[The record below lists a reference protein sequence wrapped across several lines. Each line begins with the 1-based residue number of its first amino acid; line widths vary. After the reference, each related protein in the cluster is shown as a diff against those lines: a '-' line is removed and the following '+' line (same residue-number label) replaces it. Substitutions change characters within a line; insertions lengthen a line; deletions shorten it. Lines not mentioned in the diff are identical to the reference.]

1 MLGYVM
7 QIRLHEGNNMD
18 EIASITDTNL
28 TKTQFYN
35 RIDEINLLSSL
46 LNSTEFNSSPTILLT
61 GIRGVGKTAIIKKI
75 KKKFDNEYLV
85 VDIDLSRSNIYQQ
98 KNLTRGSIIKIIY
111 DSIIKASK
119 EFGLRT
125 VDKQI
130 EKYFKTNKFK
140 IDKLISYEHI
150 PISIFESEENYAK
163 LADFVMELPQK
174 IYEDNSDKLK
184 GVFIF
189 IDEIQLIKDLDNV
202 NKFLWYMRSFIKDQK
217 NVAYLFCGSMSLKD
231 SLINDLN
238 GKEGAFGGRMLTIE
252 IHPFSKQTTINYLKS
267 LSRNL
272 QLEDKAFERF
282 YKCTRGIPYY
292 INIFAKI
299 LPENITLTENN
310 IIELFKDSIDFLAVP
325 FIFMW
330 SKLTF
335 QEQKIIISLLD
346 DPKRRI
352 EIANTLEVT
361 SGSLN
366 RPLNRLL
373 NFDLI
378 EYTNDKYQITDL
390 IFVQWLKNT
399 YEKNGTYP
407 FRSI

>member
-1 MLGYVM
+1 
-7 QIRLHEGNNMD
+7 MD
-18 EIASITDTNL
+18 QIASITDTNL
-28 TKTQFYN
+28 TETQFYN
-35 RIDEINLLSSL
+35 RVDEINMLSSL
-46 LNSTEFNSSPTILLT
+46 LGSTEFNSSPTILLT
-61 GIRGVGKTAIIKKI
+61 GIRGVGKTALIKKI
-75 KKKFDNEYLV
+75 KDKFDKEYLV
-85 VDIDLSRSNIYQQ
+85 VDIDLSRSNSYQQ
-98 KNLTRGSIIKIIY
+98 KKLTRGSVIKIIY
-111 DSIIKASK
+111 DAIIRSSK

-125 VDKQI
+125 LDKKI
-130 EKYFKTNKFK
+130 EKYFKTNNFK
-140 IDKLISYEHI
+140 IDKIFSYEHI
-150 PISIFESEENYAK
+150 PVPIFESEENYAR

-202 NKFLWYMRSFIKDQK
+202 DKFLWYMRSFIQNQK

-238 GKEGAFGGRMLTIE
+238 GKNGAFGGRMLTIE
-252 IHPFSKQTTINYLKS
+252 IHPFSKQTTREYIES
-267 LSRNL
+267 IPRNIL
-272 QLEDKAFERF
+272 LDDSGFERF

-299 LPENITLTENN
+299 LPENIILTENN
-310 IIELFKDSIDFLAVP
+310 IIALFKDSIDYLAVH

-335 QEQKIIISLLD
+335 QEQKIIISLVGN
-346 DPKRRI
+346 PKKRI
-352 EIANTLEVT
+352 EIANNLEVT

-373 NFDLI
+373 DFDLI
-378 EYTNDKYQITDL
+378 EYANDKYQITDP
-390 IFVQWLKNT
+390 IFAYWLQNS
-399 YEKNGTYP
+399 YEKNGIYP

>member
-1 MLGYVM
+1 M

-28 TKTQFYN
+28 TETQFYN
-35 RIDEINLLSSL
+35 RTDEINLLSNL

-85 VDIDLSRSNIYQQ
+85 VDIDLSRSNAYQQ

-125 VDKQI
+125 IDKQI

-140 IDKLISYEHI
+140 IDKMISYEHI
-150 PISIFESEENYAK
+150 PIPIFESEENYAK

-202 NKFLWYMRSFIKDQK
+202 NKFLWYMRSFIQDQK

-272 QLEDKAFERF
+272 QLENNAFERF

-310 IIELFKDSIDFLAVP
+310 IIQLFKDSIDFLAVH

-346 DPKRRI
+346 NPKRRI

-378 EYTNDKYQITDL
+378 EYTDDKYQITDP

-407 FRSI
+407 FRSM

>member
-1 MLGYVM
+1 
-7 QIRLHEGNNMD
+7 MD
-18 EIASITDTNL
+18 QIASITDTNL
-28 TKTQFYN
+28 TETQFYN
-35 RIDEINLLSSL
+35 RVDEINMLSSL
-46 LNSTEFNSSPTILLT
+46 LGSTEFNSSPTILLT
-61 GIRGVGKTAIIKKI
+61 GIRGVGKTALIKKI
-75 KKKFDNEYLV
+75 KDKFDKEYLV
-85 VDIDLSRSNIYQQ
+85 VDIDLSRSNSYQQ
-98 KNLTRGSIIKIIY
+98 KKLTRGSVIKIIY
-111 DSIIKASK
+111 DAIIRSSK

-125 VDKQI
+125 LDKKI
-130 EKYFKTNKFK
+130 EKYFKTNNFK
-140 IDKLISYEHI
+140 IDKIFSYEHI
-150 PISIFESEENYAK
+150 PVPIFESEENYAR

-202 NKFLWYMRSFIKDQK
+202 DKFLWYMRSFIQNQK

-238 GKEGAFGGRMLTIE
+238 GKNGAFGGRMLTIE
-252 IHPFSKQTTINYLKS
+252 IHPFSKQTTREYIES
-267 LSRNL
+267 IPRNIL
-272 QLEDKAFERF
+272 LDDSGFERF

-299 LPENITLTENN
+299 LPENIILTENN
-310 IIELFKDSIDFLAVP
+310 IIALFKDSIDYLAVHS
-325 FIFMW
+325 IFMW

-335 QEQKIIISLLD
+335 QEQKIIISLVGN
-346 DPKRRI
+346 PKKRI
-352 EIANTLEVT
+352 EIANNLEVT

-373 NFDLI
+373 DFDLI
-378 EYTNDKYQITDL
+378 EYANDKYQITDP
-390 IFVQWLKNT
+390 IFAYWLQNS
-399 YEKNGTYP
+399 YEKNGIYP

>member
-1 MLGYVM
+1 
-7 QIRLHEGNNMD
+7 MD

-35 RIDEINLLSSL
+35 RIDEINLLSNL

-85 VDIDLSRSNIYQQ
+85 VDIDLSRSNAYQQ

-125 VDKQI
+125 IDKQI

-140 IDKLISYEHI
+140 IDKMISYEHI
-150 PISIFESEENYAK
+150 PIPIFESEENYAK

-202 NKFLWYMRSFIKDQK
+202 NKFLWYMRSFIQDQK

-272 QLEDKAFERF
+272 QLENNAFERF

-310 IIELFKDSIDFLAVP
+310 IIQLFKDSIDFLAVH

-346 DPKRRI
+346 NPKRRI

-378 EYTNDKYQITDL
+378 EYTDDKYQITDP

-407 FRSI
+407 FRSM

>member
-1 MLGYVM
+1 
-7 QIRLHEGNNMD
+7 MD

-28 TKTQFYN
+28 TETQFYN
-35 RIDEINLLSSL
+35 RADEINMLSSL
-46 LNSTEFNSSPTILLT
+46 LGSTEFNSSPTILLT
-61 GIRGVGKTAIIKKI
+61 GIRGVGKTALIKKI
-75 KKKFDNEYLV
+75 KDKFDKEYLV
-85 VDIDLSRSNIYQQ
+85 VDIDLSRSNVYQQ
-98 KNLTRGSIIKIIY
+98 KKLSRGSIVKIIY
-111 DSIIKASK
+111 DAIIKASK

-125 VDKQI
+125 LDKKI

-140 IDKLISYEHI
+140 IDKILSYEHI
-150 PISIFESEENYAK
+150 PVPIFESEENYAR

-202 NKFLWYMRSFIKDQK
+202 DKFLWYMRSFIQNQK

-252 IHPFSKQTTINYLKS
+252 IHPFSKQTTREYIES
-267 LSRNL
+267 IPRNIL
-272 QLEDKAFERF
+272 LDDGGFERF

-310 IIELFKDSIDFLAVP
+310 IIELFKDSIDYLAVH

-335 QEQKIIISLLD
+335 QEQKIIISLLGK
-346 DPKRRI
+346 PKRRI
-352 EIANTLEVT
+352 EIANSLEVT

-373 NFDLI
+373 DFDLI
-378 EYTNDKYQITDL
+378 EYVNDKYQITDPIL
-390 IFVQWLKNT
+390 TYWLQNC
-399 YEKNGTYP
+399 YEKNGIYP

>member
-1 MLGYVM
+1 
-7 QIRLHEGNNMD
+7 MD
-18 EIASITDTNL
+18 QIASITDTNL
-28 TKTQFYN
+28 TETQFYN
-35 RIDEINLLSSL
+35 RADEINMLSSL
-46 LNSTEFNSSPTILLT
+46 LGTTEFNSSPTILLT
-61 GIRGVGKTAIIKKI
+61 GIRGVGKTALIKKI
-75 KKKFDNEYLV
+75 KHKFDKEYLV
-85 VDIDLSRSNIYQQ
+85 VDIDLSRSNAYQQ
-98 KNLTRGSIIKIIY
+98 KKLSRGSIIKIIY
-111 DSIIKASK
+111 DAIIKASK

-125 VDKQI
+125 LDKKI

-140 IDKLISYEHI
+140 IDKILSYEHI
-150 PISIFESEENYAK
+150 PVPIFESEENYAR

-202 NKFLWYMRSFIKDQK
+202 DKFLWYMRSFIQNQK

-252 IHPFSKQTTINYLKS
+252 IHPFSKQTTREYIES
-267 LSRNL
+267 IPRNIL
-272 QLEDKAFERF
+272 LDDGGFERF

-310 IIELFKDSIDFLAVP
+310 IIELFKDSIDYLAVH

-335 QEQKIIISLLD
+335 QEQKIIISLLGK
-346 DPKRRI
+346 PKRRI

-373 NFDLI
+373 DFDLI
-378 EYTNDKYQITDL
+378 EYVNDKYQITDPIL
-390 IFVQWLKNT
+390 TYWLQNSH
-399 YEKNGTYP
+399 EKNGIYP

>member
-1 MLGYVM
+1 MLRYVM

-150 PISIFESEENYAK
+150 PIPIFESEENYAK

-202 NKFLWYMRSFIKDQK
+202 NKFLWYMRSFIQDQK

-310 IIELFKDSIDFLAVP
+310 IIELFKDSIDFLAVH

>member
-1 MLGYVM
+1 
-7 QIRLHEGNNMD
+7 MD
-18 EIASITDTNL
+18 QIASITDTNL
-28 TKTQFYN
+28 TETQFYN
-35 RIDEINLLSSL
+35 RADEINMLSSL
-46 LNSTEFNSSPTILLT
+46 LGSTEFNSSPTILLT
-61 GIRGVGKTAIIKKI
+61 GIRGVGKTALIKKI
-75 KKKFDNEYLV
+75 KDKFDKEYLV
-85 VDIDLSRSNIYQQ
+85 VDIDLSRSNVYQQ
-98 KNLTRGSIIKIIY
+98 KKLSRGSIIKIIY
-111 DSIIKASK
+111 DAIIKASK

-125 VDKQI
+125 LDKKI

-140 IDKLISYEHI
+140 IDKILSYEHI
-150 PISIFESEENYAK
+150 PVPVFESEENYAR

-202 NKFLWYMRSFIKDQK
+202 DKFLWYMRSFIQNQK
-217 NVAYLFCGSMSLKD
+217 NVAYLFCGSVSLKD

-252 IHPFSKQTTINYLKS
+252 IHPFSKQTTREYIES
-267 LSRNL
+267 IPRNIL
-272 QLEDKAFERF
+272 LDDGGFERF

-310 IIELFKDSIDFLAVP
+310 IIELFKDSIDYLAVH

-335 QEQKIIISLLD
+335 QEQKIIISLLGK
-346 DPKRRI
+346 PKRRI

-373 NFDLI
+373 DFDLI
-378 EYTNDKYQITDL
+378 EYVNDKYQITDPIL
-390 IFVQWLKNT
+390 TYWLQNSH
-399 YEKNGTYP
+399 EKNGIYP

>member
-1 MLGYVM
+1 MY
-7 QIRLHEGNNMD
+7 
-18 EIASITDTNL
+18 TN
-28 TKTQFYN
+28 
-35 RIDEINLLSSL
+35 
-46 LNSTEFNSSPTILLT
+46 
-61 GIRGVGKTAIIKKI
+61 
-75 KKKFDNEYLV
+75 KKK
-85 VDIDLSRSNIYQQ
+85 
-98 KNLTRGSIIKIIY
+98 LTRGSIIKIIY

-140 IDKLISYEHI
+140 IDKIIPYEHI
-150 PISIFESEENYAK
+150 PVPLFESEENYAK

-202 NKFLWYMRSFIKDQK
+202 NKFLWYMRSFIQNQK
-217 NVAYLFCGSMSLKD
+217 NVAYLFCGTMSLKD

-267 LSRNL
+267 VPRNL

-292 INIFAKI
+292 INIFAKF

-310 IIELFKDSIDFLAVP
+310 IIELFKDSIDYLAVH

-346 DPKRRI
+346 NPKRRI

-378 EYTNDKYQITDL
+378 EYTNEKYQISDP
-390 IFVQWLKNT
+390 IFVQWLKNS
-399 YEKNGTYP
+399 YQKNGTYP

>member
-1 MLGYVM
+1 
-7 QIRLHEGNNMD
+7 MD
-18 EIASITDTNL
+18 QIASITDTNL
-28 TKTQFYN
+28 TETQFYN
-35 RIDEINLLSSL
+35 RVDEINMLSSL
-46 LNSTEFNSSPTILLT
+46 LGSTEFNSSPTILLT
-61 GIRGVGKTAIIKKI
+61 GIRGVGKTALIKKI
-75 KKKFDNEYLV
+75 KDKFDKEYLV
-85 VDIDLSRSNIYQQ
+85 VDIDLSRSNAYQQ
-98 KNLTRGSIIKIIY
+98 KKLTRGSVIKIIY
-111 DSIIKASK
+111 DAIIKSSK

-125 VDKQI
+125 LDKKI
-130 EKYFKTNKFK
+130 EKYFKTNNFK
-140 IDKLISYEHI
+140 IDKIFSYEHI
-150 PISIFESEENYAK
+150 PVPIFESEENYAR

-202 NKFLWYMRSFIKDQK
+202 DKFLWYMRSFIQNQK

-238 GKEGAFGGRMLTIE
+238 GKNGAFGGRMLTIE
-252 IHPFSKQTTINYLKS
+252 IHPFSKQTTREYIES
-267 LSRNL
+267 IPRNIL
-272 QLEDKAFERF
+272 LDDSGFERF

-299 LPENITLTENN
+299 LPGNIILTENN
-310 IIELFKDSIDFLAVP
+310 IIALFKDSIDYLAVH

-335 QEQKIIISLLD
+335 QEQKIIISLVGN
-346 DPKRRI
+346 PKKRI
-352 EIANTLEVT
+352 EIANNLEVT

-373 NFDLI
+373 DFDLI
-378 EYTNDKYQITDL
+378 EYANDKYQITDP
-390 IFVQWLKNT
+390 IFAYWLQNS
-399 YEKNGTYP
+399 YEKNGIYP

>member
-1 MLGYVM
+1 
-7 QIRLHEGNNMD
+7 MD

-28 TKTQFYN
+28 TETQFYN
-35 RIDEINLLSSL
+35 RADEINMLSSL
-46 LNSTEFNSSPTILLT
+46 LGTTEFNSSPTILLT
-61 GIRGVGKTAIIKKI
+61 GIRGVGKTALIKKI
-75 KKKFDNEYLV
+75 KDKFDKEYLV
-85 VDIDLSRSNIYQQ
+85 VDIDLSRSNVYQQ
-98 KNLTRGSIIKIIY
+98 KKLSRGSIIKIIY
-111 DSIIKASK
+111 DAIIKASK

-125 VDKQI
+125 LDKKI

-140 IDKLISYEHI
+140 IDKILSYEHI
-150 PISIFESEENYAK
+150 PVPIFESEENYAR

-174 IYEDNSDKLK
+174 IYEENSDKLK

-202 NKFLWYMRSFIKDQK
+202 DKFLWYMRSFIQNQK

-252 IHPFSKQTTINYLKS
+252 IHPFSKQTTRGYIES
-267 LSRNL
+267 IPRNIL
-272 QLEDKAFERF
+272 LDDGGFERF

-310 IIELFKDSIDFLAVP
+310 IIELFKDSIDYLAVH

-335 QEQKIIISLLD
+335 QEQKIIISLLGN
-346 DPKRRI
+346 PKRRI

-373 NFDLI
+373 DFDLI
-378 EYTNDKYQITDL
+378 EYVNDKYQITDPIL
-390 IFVQWLKNT
+390 TYWLQNSH
-399 YEKNGTYP
+399 EKNGIYP

>member
-1 MLGYVM
+1 
-7 QIRLHEGNNMD
+7 MD

-28 TKTQFYN
+28 TETQFYN
-35 RIDEINLLSSL
+35 RADEINMLSSL
-46 LNSTEFNSSPTILLT
+46 LGTTEFNSSPTILLT
-61 GIRGVGKTAIIKKI
+61 GIRGVGKTALIKKI
-75 KKKFDNEYLV
+75 KDKFDKEYLV
-85 VDIDLSRSNIYQQ
+85 VDIDLSRSNAYQQ
-98 KNLTRGSIIKIIY
+98 KKLSRGSIIKIIY
-111 DSIIKASK
+111 DAIIKASK
-119 EFGLRT
+119 EFGLST
-125 VDKQI
+125 LDKKI

-140 IDKLISYEHI
+140 IDKILSYEHI
-150 PISIFESEENYAK
+150 PVPIFESEENYAR

-202 NKFLWYMRSFIKDQK
+202 DKFLWYMRSFIQNQK

-252 IHPFSKQTTINYLKS
+252 IHPFSKQTTREYIES
-267 LSRNL
+267 IPRNIL
-272 QLEDKAFERF
+272 LDDGGFERF

-299 LPENITLTENN
+299 LPENIALTENN
-310 IIELFKDSIDFLAVP
+310 IIELFKDSIDYLAVH

-335 QEQKIIISLLD
+335 QEQKIIISLVRN
-346 DPKRRI
+346 PKKRI
-352 EIANTLEVT
+352 EIANSLEVT

-373 NFDLI
+373 DFDLI
-378 EYTNDKYQITDL
+378 EYVNDKYQITDPIL
-390 IFVQWLKNT
+390 TYWLQNC
-399 YEKNGTYP
+399 YEKNGIYP

>member
-1 MLGYVM
+1 
-7 QIRLHEGNNMD
+7 MD

-28 TKTQFYN
+28 TETQFYN
-35 RIDEINLLSSL
+35 RADEINMLSSL
-46 LNSTEFNSSPTILLT
+46 LGTTEFNSSPTILLT
-61 GIRGVGKTAIIKKI
+61 GIRGVGKTALIKKI
-75 KKKFDNEYLV
+75 KHKFDKEYLV
-85 VDIDLSRSNIYQQ
+85 VDIDLSRSNAYQQ
-98 KNLTRGSIIKIIY
+98 KKLSRGSIIKIIY
-111 DSIIKASK
+111 DAIIKASK

-125 VDKQI
+125 LDKKI

-140 IDKLISYEHI
+140 IDKILSYEHI
-150 PISIFESEENYAK
+150 PVPVFESEENYAR

-189 IDEIQLIKDLDNV
+189 IDEIQLIKELDNV
-202 NKFLWYMRSFIKDQK
+202 DKFLWYMRSFIQNQK

-252 IHPFSKQTTINYLKS
+252 IHPFSKQTTREYIELIP
-267 LSRNL
+267 RNIL
-272 QLEDKAFERF
+272 LDDGGFERF

-310 IIELFKDSIDFLAVP
+310 IIELFKDSIDYLAVH

-335 QEQKIIISLLD
+335 QEQKIIISLLGK
-346 DPKRRI
+346 PKRRI

-373 NFDLI
+373 DFDLI
-378 EYTNDKYQITDL
+378 EYVNDKYQITDPIL
-390 IFVQWLKNT
+390 TYWLQNSH
-399 YEKNGTYP
+399 EKNGIYP

>member
-1 MLGYVM
+1 
-7 QIRLHEGNNMD
+7 MD

-28 TKTQFYN
+28 TETQFYN
-35 RIDEINLLSSL
+35 RADEINMLSSL
-46 LNSTEFNSSPTILLT
+46 LGTTEFNSSLTILLT
-61 GIRGVGKTAIIKKI
+61 GIRGVGKTALIKKI
-75 KKKFDNEYLV
+75 KHKFDKEYLV
-85 VDIDLSRSNIYQQ
+85 VDIDLSRSNAYQQ
-98 KNLTRGSIIKIIY
+98 KKLSRGSIIKIIY
-111 DSIIKASK
+111 DAIIKASK
-119 EFGLRT
+119 EFGLST
-125 VDKQI
+125 LDKKI

-140 IDKLISYEHI
+140 IDKILSYEHI
-150 PISIFESEENYAK
+150 PVPIFESEENYAG

-202 NKFLWYMRSFIKDQK
+202 DKFLWYMRSFIQNQK

-252 IHPFSKQTTINYLKS
+252 IHPFSKQTTREYIES
-267 LSRNL
+267 IPRNIL
-272 QLEDKAFERF
+272 LDDGGFERF

-292 INIFAKI
+292 INIFLKI
-299 LPENITLTENN
+299 LPENIALTENN
-310 IIELFKDSIDFLAVP
+310 IIELFKDSIDYLAVH

-335 QEQKIIISLLD
+335 QEQKIIISLVRN
-346 DPKRRI
+346 PKKRI
-352 EIANTLEVT
+352 EIANSLEVT

-373 NFDLI
+373 DFDLI
-378 EYTNDKYQITDL
+378 EYVNDKYQITDPIL
-390 IFVQWLKNT
+390 TYWLQNC
-399 YEKNGTYP
+399 YEKNGIYP

>member
-1 MLGYVM
+1 MVLK
-7 QIRLHEGNNMD
+7 MD
-18 EIASITDTNL
+18 QIASITDTNL
-28 TKTQFYN
+28 TETQFYN
-35 RIDEINLLSSL
+35 REDEINMLSSL
-46 LNSTEFNSSPTILLT
+46 LGSTEFNSSPTILLT
-61 GIRGVGKTAIIKKI
+61 GIRGVGKTALIKKI
-75 KKKFDNEYLV
+75 KDKFDKEYLV
-85 VDIDLSRSNIYQQ
+85 VDIDLSRSNAYQQ
-98 KNLTRGSIIKIIY
+98 KKLTRGSVIKIIY
-111 DSIIKASK
+111 DAIIRSSK

-125 VDKQI
+125 LDKKI
-130 EKYFKTNKFK
+130 EKYFKTNNFK
-140 IDKLISYEHI
+140 IDKILSYEHI
-150 PISIFESEENYAK
+150 PVPIFESEENYAR

-202 NKFLWYMRSFIKDQK
+202 DKFLWYMRSFIQDQR

-238 GKEGAFGGRMLTIE
+238 GKNGAFGGRMLTIE
-252 IHPFSKQTTINYLKS
+252 IHPFSKQTTREYIES
-267 LSRNL
+267 IPRNIL
-272 QLEDKAFERF
+272 LDDGGFERF

-299 LPENITLTENN
+299 LPENIILTENN
-310 IIELFKDSIDFLAVP
+310 IIALFKDSIEYLAVH

-335 QEQKIIISLLD
+335 QEQKIIISLLGN
-346 DPKRRI
+346 PKKRI
-352 EIANTLEVT
+352 EIANTLDVT

-373 NFDLI
+373 DFDLI
-378 EYTNDKYQITDL
+378 EYANDKYQITDP
-390 IFVQWLKNT
+390 IFAYWLHNC
-399 YEKNGTYP
+399 YEKNGIYP

>member
-1 MLGYVM
+1 
-7 QIRLHEGNNMD
+7 MD
-18 EIASITDTNL
+18 QIASITDTNL
-28 TKTQFYN
+28 TETQFYN
-35 RIDEINLLSSL
+35 RADEINMLSSL
-46 LNSTEFNSSPTILLT
+46 LGSTEFNSSPTILLT
-61 GIRGVGKTAIIKKI
+61 GIRGVGKTALIKKI
-75 KKKFDNEYLV
+75 KDKFDKEYLV
-85 VDIDLSRSNIYQQ
+85 VDIDLSRSNVYQQ
-98 KNLTRGSIIKIIY
+98 KKLSRGSIIKIIY
-111 DSIIKASK
+111 DAIIKASK

-125 VDKQI
+125 LDKKI

-140 IDKLISYEHI
+140 IDKILSYEHI
-150 PISIFESEENYAK
+150 PVPIFESEENYAR

-202 NKFLWYMRSFIKDQK
+202 DKFLWYMRSFIQNQK

-252 IHPFSKQTTINYLKS
+252 INPFSKQTTREYIES
-267 LSRNL
+267 IPRNIL
-272 QLEDKAFERF
+272 LDGGGFERF

-310 IIELFKDSIDFLAVP
+310 IIELFKDSIDYLAVH

-335 QEQKIIISLLD
+335 QEQKIIISLVRN
-346 DPKRRI
+346 PKKRI
-352 EIANTLEVT
+352 EIANSLEVT

-373 NFDLI
+373 DFDLI
-378 EYTNDKYQITDL
+378 EYVNDKYQITDPIL
-390 IFVQWLKNT
+390 TYWLQNC
-399 YEKNGTYP
+399 YEKNGIYP

>member
-1 MLGYVM
+1 
-7 QIRLHEGNNMD
+7 MD
-18 EIASITDTNL
+18 QIASITDTNL
-28 TKTQFYN
+28 TETQFYN
-35 RIDEINLLSSL
+35 RADEINMLSSL
-46 LNSTEFNSSPTILLT
+46 LGSTEFNSSPTILLT
-61 GIRGVGKTAIIKKI
+61 GIRGVGKTALIKKI
-75 KKKFDNEYLV
+75 KDKFDKEYLV
-85 VDIDLSRSNIYQQ
+85 VDIDLSRSNAYQQ
-98 KNLTRGSIIKIIY
+98 KKLSRGSIIKIIY
-111 DSIIKASK
+111 DAIIKASK
-119 EFGLRT
+119 EFGLST
-125 VDKQI
+125 LDKKI

-140 IDKLISYEHI
+140 IDKILSYEHI
-150 PISIFESEENYAK
+150 PVPIFESEENYAR

-202 NKFLWYMRSFIKDQK
+202 DKFLWYMRSFIQNQK

-252 IHPFSKQTTINYLKS
+252 IHPFSKQTTREYIES
-267 LSRNL
+267 IPRNIL
-272 QLEDKAFERF
+272 LDDGGFERF

-292 INIFAKI
+292 INIFLKI
-299 LPENITLTENN
+299 LPENIALTENN
-310 IIELFKDSIDFLAVP
+310 IIELFKDSIDYLAVH

-335 QEQKIIISLLD
+335 QEQKIIISLVRN
-346 DPKRRI
+346 PKKRI
-352 EIANTLEVT
+352 EIANSLEVT

-373 NFDLI
+373 DFDLI
-378 EYTNDKYQITDL
+378 EYVNDKYQITDPIL
-390 IFVQWLKNT
+390 TYWLQNC
-399 YEKNGTYP
+399 YEKNGIYP

>member
-1 MLGYVM
+1 M
-7 QIRLHEGNNMD
+7 QFIH
-18 EIASITDTNL
+18 NL
-28 TKTQFYN
+28 QKLWYSC
-35 RIDEINLLSSL
+35 II
-46 LNSTEFNSSPTILLT
+46 
-61 GIRGVGKTAIIKKI
+61 KIKKI
-75 KKKFDNEYLV
+75 KDKFDKEYLV
-85 VDIDLSRSNIYQQ
+85 VDIDLSRSNAYQQ

-111 DSIIKASK
+111 DSIIKSSK
-119 EFGLRT
+119 DFGLIT

-130 EKYFKTNKFK
+130 EKYIKTNKFK
-140 IDKLISYEHI
+140 IDKILSYEHI
-150 PISIFESEENYAK
+150 PVPIFESEDNYAK

-174 IYEDNSDKLK
+174 IYEDNSDKFK

-202 NKFLWYMRSFIKDQK
+202 GKFLWYMRSFIQNQK

-252 IHPFSKQTTINYLKS
+252 IHPFSKRTTYDYVKS
-267 LSRNL
+267 LPRNIL
-272 QLEDKAFERF
+272 LDNGGFERF

-299 LPENITLTENN
+299 LPENIILTENE
-310 IIELFKDSIDFLAVP
+310 IIELFKDSIDYLAVH
-325 FIFMW
+325 FVFMW

-335 QEQKIIISLLD
+335 QEQKIIISLLNE
-346 DPKRRI
+346 PKKRI

-373 NFDLI
+373 DFDLI
-378 EYTNDKYQITDL
+378 EFTNKRYQITDPIL
-390 IFVQWLKNT
+390 SYWLNNS
-399 YEKNGTYP
+399 YEKNGIYP

>member
-1 MLGYVM
+1 
-7 QIRLHEGNNMD
+7 MD

-28 TKTQFYN
+28 TETQFYN
-35 RIDEINLLSSL
+35 RADEINMLSSL
-46 LNSTEFNSSPTILLT
+46 LGSTEFNSSPTILLT
-61 GIRGVGKTAIIKKI
+61 GIRGVGKTALIKKI
-75 KKKFDNEYLV
+75 KDKFDKEYLV
-85 VDIDLSRSNIYQQ
+85 VDIDLSRSNAYQQ
-98 KNLTRGSIIKIIY
+98 KKLTRGSIIKIIY
-111 DSIIKASK
+111 DAIIKASK

-125 VDKQI
+125 LDKKI

-140 IDKLISYEHI
+140 IDKILSYEHI
-150 PISIFESEENYAK
+150 PVPVFESEENYAR
-163 LADFVMELPQK
+163 LADFVMEFPQK

-202 NKFLWYMRSFIKDQK
+202 DKFLWYIRSFIQNQK

-238 GKEGAFGGRMLTIE
+238 GKNGAFGGRMLTIE
-252 IHPFSKQTTINYLKS
+252 IHPFSKQTTREYIES
-267 LSRNL
+267 IPRNIL
-272 QLEDKAFERF
+272 MDDGGFERF

-310 IIELFKDSIDFLAVP
+310 IIELFKDSIDYLAVH
-325 FIFMW
+325 FIFLW

-335 QEQKIIISLLD
+335 QEQKIIISLVGNH
-346 DPKRRI
+346 KKRI
-352 EIANTLEVT
+352 EISNTLEVT

-373 NFDLI
+373 DFDLI
-378 EYTNDKYQITDL
+378 EYVNDKYQITDPIL
-390 IFVQWLKNT
+390 TYWLQNC
-399 YEKNGTYP
+399 YEKNGIYP

>member
-1 MLGYVM
+1 
-7 QIRLHEGNNMD
+7 MD
-18 EIASITDTNL
+18 DIASITDTNL
-28 TKTQFYN
+28 TETQFYN
-35 RIDEINLLSSL
+35 RIDEINILSNLLK
-46 LNSTEFNSSPTILLT
+46 STEFNSSPTILLT
-61 GIRGVGKTAIIKKI
+61 GIRGVGKTALIKKI
-75 KKKFDNEYLV
+75 KNKFDNEYLV
-85 VDIDLSRSNIYQQ
+85 VDIDLSRSNVYQQ
-98 KNLTRGSIIKIIY
+98 KKLTRGSIIKIIY

-140 IDKLISYEHI
+140 IDNLIPYEHI
-150 PISIFESEENYAK
+150 PISLFESEENYAK

-202 NKFLWYMRSFIKDQK
+202 NKFLWYMRSFIQNQK

-267 LSRNL
+267 VPRNL

-292 INIFAKI
+292 INIFAKF

-310 IIELFKDSIDFLAVP
+310 IIELFKDSIDYLAVH

-346 DPKRRI
+346 NPKRRI

-378 EYTNDKYQITDL
+378 EYTNEKYQITDP
-390 IFVQWLKNT
+390 IFVQWLKNS
-399 YEKNGTYP
+399 YQKNGTYP

>member
-1 MLGYVM
+1 
-7 QIRLHEGNNMD
+7 MD
-18 EIASITDTNL
+18 QIASITDTNL
-28 TKTQFYN
+28 TETQFYN
-35 RIDEINLLSSL
+35 RADEINMLSSL
-46 LNSTEFNSSPTILLT
+46 LGSTEFNSSPTILLT
-61 GIRGVGKTAIIKKI
+61 GIRGVGKTALIKKI
-75 KKKFDNEYLV
+75 KDKFDKEYLV
-85 VDIDLSRSNIYQQ
+85 VDIYLSRSNAYQQ
-98 KNLTRGSIIKIIY
+98 KKLTRGSVIKIIY
-111 DSIIKASK
+111 DAIIKSSK

-125 VDKQI
+125 LDKKI
-130 EKYFKTNKFK
+130 EKYFKTNNFK
-140 IDKLISYEHI
+140 IDKIFSYEHI
-150 PISIFESEENYAK
+150 PVPIFESEENYAR

-202 NKFLWYMRSFIKDQK
+202 DKFLWYMRSFIQNQK

-238 GKEGAFGGRMLTIE
+238 GKNGAFGGRMLTIE
-252 IHPFSKQTTINYLKS
+252 IHPFSKQTTREYIES
-267 LSRNL
+267 IPRNIL
-272 QLEDKAFERF
+272 LDDSGFERF

-299 LPENITLTENN
+299 LPENIILTENN
-310 IIELFKDSIDFLAVP
+310 IIALFKDSIDYLAVH

-335 QEQKIIISLLD
+335 QEQKIIISLVGN
-346 DPKRRI
+346 PKKRI
-352 EIANTLEVT
+352 EIANNLEVT

-373 NFDLI
+373 DFDLI
-378 EYTNDKYQITDL
+378 EYANDKYQITDP
-390 IFVQWLKNT
+390 IFAYWLQNS
-399 YEKNGTYP
+399 YEKNGIYP

>member
-1 MLGYVM
+1 
-7 QIRLHEGNNMD
+7 MD
-18 EIASITDTNL
+18 EISSITDTNL
-28 TKTQFYN
+28 TETQFYN
-35 RIDEINLLSSL
+35 RADEINMLSSL
-46 LNSTEFNSSPTILLT
+46 LGSTEFNSSPTILLT
-61 GIRGVGKTAIIKKI
+61 GIRGVGKTALIKKI
-75 KKKFDNEYLV
+75 KDKFDKEYLV
-85 VDIDLSRSNIYQQ
+85 VDIDLSRSNVYQQ
-98 KNLTRGSIIKIIY
+98 KKLSRGSIIKIIY
-111 DSIIKASK
+111 DAIIKASK

-125 VDKQI
+125 LDKKI

-140 IDKLISYEHI
+140 IDKILSYEHI
-150 PISIFESEENYAK
+150 PVPVFESEENYAR

-174 IYEDNSDKLK
+174 IYEDNNDKLK

-202 NKFLWYMRSFIKDQK
+202 DKFLWYMRSFIQNQK

-252 IHPFSKQTTINYLKS
+252 IHPFSKQTTREYIES
-267 LSRNL
+267 IPRNIL
-272 QLEDKAFERF
+272 LDDGGFERF

-310 IIELFKDSIDFLAVP
+310 IIELFKDSIDYLAVH

-335 QEQKIIISLLD
+335 QEQKIIISLLGK
-346 DPKRRI
+346 PKRRI

-373 NFDLI
+373 DFDLI
-378 EYTNDKYQITDL
+378 EYVNDKYQITDPIL
-390 IFVQWLKNT
+390 TYWLQNSH
-399 YEKNGTYP
+399 EKNGIYP

>member
-1 MLGYVM
+1 
-7 QIRLHEGNNMD
+7 MD
-18 EIASITDTNL
+18 EIASISDTNL
-28 TKTQFYN
+28 TETQFYN
-35 RIDEINLLSSL
+35 RVDEINMLSSL
-46 LNSTEFNSSPTILLT
+46 LGTTEFNSSPTILLT
-61 GIRGVGKTAIIKKI
+61 GIRGVGKTALIKKI
-75 KKKFDNEYLV
+75 KHKFDKEYLV
-85 VDIDLSRSNIYQQ
+85 VDIDLSRSNAYQQ
-98 KNLTRGSIIKIIY
+98 KKLSRGSIIKIIY
-111 DSIIKASK
+111 DTIIKASK

-125 VDKQI
+125 VDKKI

-140 IDKLISYEHI
+140 IDNILSYEHI
-150 PISIFESEENYAK
+150 PVPIFESEENYAR

-174 IYEDNSDKLK
+174 IYEENSDKLK

-202 NKFLWYMRSFIKDQK
+202 DKFLWYMRSFIQNQK

-252 IHPFSKQTTINYLKS
+252 IHPFSKQTTMEYIES
-267 LSRNL
+267 IPRNIL
-272 QLEDKAFERF
+272 LDDGGFERF

-310 IIELFKDSIDFLAVP
+310 IIGLFKDSIDYLAVHL
-325 FIFMW
+325 IFMW

-335 QEQKIIISLLD
+335 QEQKIIISLLEN
-346 DPKRRI
+346 PKKRI

-373 NFDLI
+373 DFGLI
-378 EYTNDKYQITDL
+378 EYVNDKYQITDPIL
-390 IFVQWLKNT
+390 TYWLQNC
-399 YEKNGTYP
+399 YEKNGIYP

>member
-1 MLGYVM
+1 
-7 QIRLHEGNNMD
+7 MD
-18 EIASITDTNL
+18 QIASITDTNL
-28 TKTQFYN
+28 TETQFYN
-35 RIDEINLLSSL
+35 RADEINMLSSL
-46 LNSTEFNSSPTILLT
+46 LGSTEFNSSPTILLT
-61 GIRGVGKTAIIKKI
+61 GIRGVGKTALIKKI
-75 KKKFDNEYLV
+75 KDKFDKEYLV
-85 VDIDLSRSNIYQQ
+85 VDIDLSRSNVYQQ
-98 KNLTRGSIIKIIY
+98 KKLSRGSIIKIIY
-111 DSIIKASK
+111 DAIIKASK

-125 VDKQI
+125 LDKKI

-140 IDKLISYEHI
+140 IDKILSYEHI
-150 PISIFESEENYAK
+150 PVPIFESEENYAR

-202 NKFLWYMRSFIKDQK
+202 DKFLWYMRSFIQNQK

-252 IHPFSKQTTINYLKS
+252 IHPFSKQTTREYIES
-267 LSRNL
+267 IPRNIL
-272 QLEDKAFERF
+272 LDDGGFERF

-310 IIELFKDSIDFLAVP
+310 IIELFKDSIDYLAVH

-335 QEQKIIISLLD
+335 QEQKIIISLLGK
-346 DPKRRI
+346 PKRRI

-373 NFDLI
+373 DFDLI
-378 EYTNDKYQITDL
+378 EYVNDKYQITDPIL
-390 IFVQWLKNT
+390 TYWLQNSH
-399 YEKNGTYP
+399 EKNGIYP